1 MYVFLYEGPR
11 LSGVGG
17 YVFLGPL
24 KTVVPSPL
32 KKRGP
37 GDVKKIGFTV
47 NPRMFSVLAG
57 FRRSDAK
64 TCDATLQLQLLIG
77 FDWWIGYER
86 TKKSF
91 RANVVVLSAD
101 FAVTSPTYTTKA
113 KGVGR
118 ALAPL
123 NKYRRVQR

>member
-1 MYVFLYEGPR
+1 
-11 LSGVGG
+11 
-17 YVFLGPL
+17 
-24 KTVVPSPL
+24 
-32 KKRGP
+32 
-37 GDVKKIGFTV
+37 
-47 NPRMFSVLAG
+47 
-57 FRRSDAK
+57 
-64 TCDATLQLQLLIG
+64 LQLLIE

-123 NKYRRVQR
+123 NNYRRVQR